1 VFKIGYFG
9 STKKLLS
16 LTMKGLEFNSIPYK
30 QDQYELIPYDL
41 ITETQLIDKKP
52 KDFYLNFDKIV
63 NK

>member
-1 VFKIGYFG
+1 
-9 STKKLLS
+9 
-16 LTMKGLEFNSIPYK
+16 MKGLEFNSIPYK